1 MGQRYGSADLP
12 CELGGGTEGPVLWT
26 SSWLTRNINVW
37 KLILYKRMLL
47 LKKKKYAA
55 VKVQFKDGTP
65 YELQLPACH
74 YIAMPSIW
82 LFIVTGACYQRNW
95 ETFVSIKYNLK
106 DHNNNYKKICKLSPP
121 TWDFNYIQTLNTN
134 SYTGERFVMRDELK
148 EKVKDMLNNGEAK
161 EAEKIEMI
169 DQLQKLDC
177 SYHFEDEINILRT
190 KSMQL

>member
-1 MGQRYGSADLP
+1 MGQRYGSDDLP

-26 SSWLTRNINVW
+26 SSCFNINGWEFMISHGFLGAAWLTKNINVW

-106 DHNNNYKKICKLSPP
+106 DSAPQCRMLDNLNEVNHRASKGQPYIM
-121 TWDFNYIQTLNTN
+121 DFW
-134 SYTGERFVMRDELK
+134 
-148 EKVKDMLNNGEAK
+148 
-161 EAEKIEMI
+161 
-169 DQLQKLDC
+169 C
-177 SYHFEDEINILRT
+177 S
-190 KSMQL
+190 